1 MKPYAYVEP
10 GTVSGVIEVLVG
22 HAGRAHLLAGG
33 TALVVLLQQGFVE
46 ADLVVGLRP
55 RGALAEL
62 AGIRREADGGLHL
75 GALTTIRAV
84 ERDPR
89 VQAALP
95 ALAQAAA
102 RVASPRIRNQATL
115 GGLLAHADPAAD
127 ITPVLLVLDA
137 TVEVAGPAG
146 ARRLAVADLARD
158 VFETVLGTDELLVGV
173 HVPPVAPSARIAS
186 VAFRPRT
193 SEDYATV
200 SVAVRLDRGAGGTVT
215 EARIALGSVA
225 GTAVRARAAEA
236 ALIGGQADATAIE
249 AASRL
254 VDEAISPDDDTRGSA
269 AYKGRM
275 ARVWT
280 ARALAQAAASRDGLA
295 A

>member
-1 MKPYAYVEP
+1 MRPYAYVEP
-10 GTVSGVIEVLVG
+10 GTLGGVIDVLVA
-22 HAGRAHLLAGG
+22 HAGRAHLMAGG
-33 TALVVLLQQGFVE
+33 TTLVVLLQQGFVE
-46 ADLVVGLRP
+46 ADVVVGLRP
-55 RGALAEL
+55 RGAMAEL

-75 GALTTIRAV
+75 GALTTIRAM
-84 ERDPR
+84 ERDER
-89 VQAALP
+89 VRTVLP

-127 ITPVLLVLDA
+127 ITPVLVAMDA
-137 TVEVAGPAG
+137 VVEIAGPRG
-146 ARRLAVADLARD
+146 PRQVPVADLARD
-158 VFETVLGTDELLVGV
+158 VFETALEPDELLVGV
-173 HVPPVAPSARIAS
+173 EVPALGTGTRVAS

-200 SVAVRLDRGAGGTVT
+200 SVAVRLDRDAGGTVT

-236 ALIGGQADATAIE
+236 ALIGGPADAVAIE

>member
-1 MKPYAYVEP
+1 V
-10 GTVSGVIEVLVG
+10 
-22 HAGRAHLLAGG
+22 
-33 TALVVLLQQGFVE
+33 
-46 ADLVVGLRP
+46 VVGLRP
-55 RGALAEL
+55 RGAMAEL
-62 AGIRREADGGLHL
+62 AGIRREADGGLYL

-127 ITPVLLVLDA
+127 ITPVLLALDA
-137 TVEVAGPAG
+137 SVEVAGPG
-146 ARRLAVADLARD
+146 GVRRVAVADLARD
-158 VFETVLGTDELLVGV
+158 VFETELAPDELLVGV
-173 HVPPVAPSARIAS
+173 HVPPVAASARLVS

-200 SVAVRLDRGAGGTVT
+200 SVAVRLERDGAGAVT

-236 ALIGGQADATAIE
+236 ALVGGSADAAAIE

-254 VDEAISPDDDTRGSA
+254 VAEAISPGDDARGSA
-269 AYKGRM
+269 DYKARM

-280 ARALAQAAASRDGLA
+280 ARALAQAASAPNGLA